1 MTTELLDIQPQEL
14 KFIFELKKQSS
25 CSVRLVNKTNQHVAF
40 KVKTTSPKK
49 YCVRPNT
56 GVVKPKEICDFT
68 VTMQAQRVFPPDMIC
83 KDKFLL
89 QCAVVPEGMGEED
102 ITSATFAKDGKYVEE
117 KKLRVI
123 LVSPPNSPI
132 LSPVNGTPKQVQVY
146 DVPILEEQQPNY
158 NGKFSPHQTVIEDM
172 RATRMDAAE
181 DLKPV
186 KDEIAEDLKPVKHE
200 TTENLKPVKRETAED
215 LKPVKHETADELI
228 LSKDFELDLNGHVV
242 SKTVKD
248 VEELNVV
255 KDFEEQK
262 PPTAVDSKITRDGDE
277 EKLVKDIE
285 EVKLKLK
292 EFEYK
297 LNEAERTISKLTEE
311 KRRNTHDR
319 ENLQQEL
326 GLMRS
331 KRSGQKAQAGFPL
344 LFVCMVALVSVW
356 LGYLMH
362 KQ

>member
-89 QCAVVPEGMGEED
+89 QCAVVPEGMGEDD

-132 LSPVNGTPKQVQVY
+132 LSPVNGKPKQVQVF
-146 DVPILEEQQPNY
+146 DVPISEEQHPNY
-158 NGKFSPHQTVIEDM
+158 TGNFSPDQTVIEDM
-172 RATRMDAAE
+172 RETKMDAAE

-186 KDEIAEDLKPVKHE
+186 KDETAEDLKPVKY
-200 TTENLKPVKRETAED
+200 ETAED
-215 LKPVKHETADELI
+215 LKPVMLETVEDVTPVKHETADEI
-228 LSKDFELDLNGHVV
+228 NLSKYFEQDLNGHVV

-248 VEELNVV
+248 VEKLKVV

-262 PPTAVDSKITRDGDE
+262 PPTAVESKITKDRDE
-277 EKLVKDIE
+277 LKLVKDIE
-285 EVKLKLK
+285 EVKLKLR
-292 EFEYK
+292 EFESK
-297 LNEAERTISKLTEE
+297 LNEAERTILKLTEE

-319 ENLQQEL
+319 EHLQQEL
-326 GLMRS
+326 VSCKFHEVANQYFSIDLS
-331 KRSGQKAQAGFPL
+331 KIFSYVINPSNISP
-344 LFVCMVALVSVW
+344 CC
-356 LGYLMH
+356 
-362 KQ
+362 